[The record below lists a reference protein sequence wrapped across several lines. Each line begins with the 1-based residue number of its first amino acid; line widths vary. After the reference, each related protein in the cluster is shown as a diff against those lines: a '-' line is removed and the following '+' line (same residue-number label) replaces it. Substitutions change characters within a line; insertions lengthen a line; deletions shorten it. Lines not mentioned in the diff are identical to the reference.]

1 MNYRCTS
8 DTALGKRRGV
18 HQPLEQ
24 KCISDSVRVDKDPV
38 AHLRDEHNGG
48 DSNLGSVVS
57 SFRSQVRNPEFVKE
71 RSNLVLY
78 GFIQEEIHLSLDR
91 SFPGYT
97 VPSHE

>member
-1 MNYRCTS
+1 MYQC
-8 DTALGKRRGV
+8 
-18 HQPLEQ
+18 
-24 KCISDSVRVDKDPV
+24 SVRVDKDPV
-38 AHLRDEHNGG
+38 AHLRDEHNGE
-48 DSNLGSVVS
+48 DSNLGSVVI
-57 SFRSQVRNPEFVKE
+57 SFRSQIRNPESVKE